1 MVSFVYTLHR
11 LFPEILNPTMPE
23 MVLTMGSGDYPQV
36 RKSALP
42 HLDGRVAPVLMFGSA
57 FRDTGIYRN
66 ILAMLMPVDR
76 HLTCL
81 VEWVMY
87 KGKRVCNALLASRS
101 FSNGL
106 LVFGDEYG
114 LKWVDKDDDDDDRYH
129 KLIVRLRCILIV
141 HSYPFDCVSLQHLCL
156 RLYIWFISS
165 CDISATTDMEGE
177 QL

>member
-1 MVSFVYTLHR
+1 
-11 LFPEILNPTMPE
+11 MPE
-23 MVLTMGSGDYPQV
+23 MVLTMGSGGYPQV

-42 HLDGRVAPVLMFGSA
+42 HLDGVAPVLMFGSA

-114 LKWVDKDDDDDDRYH
+114 LKWADEEGDDDDGYQ
-129 KLIVRLRCILIV
+129 KLIVSLRCILIV

-156 RLYIWFISS
+156 RLHICFISS

-177 QL
+177 